1 MGNQTQLL
9 AELFKSKAG
18 LDVMH
23 VPYKSGAEMVTA
35 VLSDQ
40 VQMAFPDISILI
52 PLIRSGRLKALAVT
66 SAKRHPQLPD
76 VPTMIESGI
85 PDYVMTFWS
94 GVVAPAGTPGKI
106 VASLHA
112 AINDGLKTA
121 EVQENLAMVGSEA
134 SPGSPQD
141 FAAFIAAETRKW
153 SAVVKMAGISLE

>member
-18 LDVMH
+18 LDVVH

-94 GVVAPAGTPGKI
+94 GVVAPAGTSAQI

-121 EVQENLAMVGSEA
+121 EVQENLAMVGAEA

-141 FAAFIAAETRKW
+141 FAVFIAAETRKW
-153 SAVVKMAGISLE
+153 SAVVKMAGISLD